1 MKNNLKTLEEHNSRK
16 FYEFGVVGSNFNF
29 FPVKNGIAC
38 PNCGDELVDVN
49 PNKILTS
56 NPPKKFIKCQ
66 NEKCSYAGY
75 RLA

>member
-1 MKNNLKTLEEHNSRK
+1 MKNRLKTLEEHNNRK
-16 FYEFGVVGSNFNF
+16 IYELGSVGSIFNLS
-29 FPVKNGIAC
+29 PVKNGIAC
-38 PNCGDELVDVN
+38 PNCGEELVDVN
-49 PNKILTS
+49 PNEVLTS